1 VLAERLTTH
10 GDHARAARAWTLL
23 GQAAWLG
30 ADRPAALSYLDR
42 AVELFDS
49 LADSPEKADAYAE
62 LGRLHM
68 LNFEVEP
75 AVAAAS
81 AAAEIADRLGLIE
94 VATGA
99 RITIG
104 TALFQA
110 GDRSGLVEL
119 QSALDVSRE
128 RRLLSEHRALRNVSW
143 ALLEDGDWTASQ
155 ALLDHS
161 RNAVPRSHTL
171 ATGYSDVAQSAYLTG
186 DWPTFSGAAEALAE
200 SGSEWD
206 LQVRGAHAWM
216 TVLRSLEDRPD
227 DGIEELLAA
236 GRRSGFYRLQWT
248 VLGHGA
254 LCRALQG
261 RDRDAEAL
269 IVELAKTWREV
280 RAIASGEWIDA
291 TAHAAVLSGRV
302 AMMAIRDMLAD
313 VPHPTPWV
321 EAALRT
327 ITGAIASVDGDF
339 ARAAD
344 MHLAAGEIYWEI
356 PNASARILSLTWAVQ
371 ALVRL
376 GDAERLEP
384 WCGELEAFAAQAGA
398 PRLLTLAGLTPPPA
412 PEPSA

>member
-1 VLAERLTTH
+1 VR
-10 GDHARAARAWTLL
+10 
-23 GQAAWLG
+23 GQAAWLR
-30 ADRPAALSYLDR
+30 ADRLDALSCLDR
-42 AVELFDS
+42 AVELFDE
-49 LADSPEKADAYAE
+49 LPDGPQKADAYAE

-68 LNFEVEP
+68 LNFEIEP

-143 ALLEDGDWTASQ
+143 ALLEDGDWTAAA
-155 ALLDHS
+155 ALLDDS
-161 RNAVPRSHTL
+161 RNAVPGSHTL
-171 ATGYSDVAQSAYLTG
+171 ATGYSDVAQSAYFAG
-186 DWPTFSGAAEALAE
+186 DWPGYLAAAEAMAE
-200 SGSEWD
+200 TGAEWD
-206 LQVRGAHAWM
+206 LQVRGVRAW
-216 TVLRSLEDRPD
+216 LRTLRGEDGD
-227 DGIEELLAA
+227 DDVEDLVAA
-236 GRRSGFYRLQWT
+236 GRRSGFYRLQW
-248 VLGHGA
+248 VALGHGA
-254 LCRALQG
+254 LCRALEG

-291 TAHAAVLSGRV
+291 TAHAAVVSGRV

-313 VPHPTPWV
+313 VPHRTPWV
-321 EAALRT
+321 EGALRT
-327 ITGAIASVDGDF
+327 ITGAIAFVDGDH

-344 MHLAAGEIYWEI
+344 MHLAAAEIYGEI
-356 PNASARILSLTWAVQ
+356 PNHSARILSVAWAVR
-371 ALVRL
+371 ALGRA
-376 GDAERLEP
+376 GDARAEP
-384 WCGELEAFAAQAGA
+384 CRAELAAFAEQAGT
-398 PRLLTLAGLTPPPA
+398 PRLLALAEIKPPPA
-412 PEPSA
+412 PASS